1 MPRCLRS
8 RELKLARLEEE
19 NQRYCELKVS
29 PNVIKNVN
37 LLINSYFIA
46 ARGRGRGAGGGPGKK
61 NL

>member
-8 RELKLARLEEE
+8 RELKLERQEEE

-29 PNVIKNVN
+29 PNAIKNVK
-37 LLINSYFIA
+37 LLIYSYFIA